1 MVMANTPWCKDNLK
15 GYPQRV
21 RLKKTQCRVFPQLAW
36 YKLVI
41 IEVRLKHILWTSS
54 EIFVLRLA
62 EIKMAGSQNWD
73 LRLKVFPH
81 HNLHASSFAI
91 MDTWLTSHNISYVI
105 WVNMLFYSQILV
117 YAYETSTKVISV
129 FQKGWTFSL
138 QREMT
143 VHYKSPPS
151 AKYPTVDWLYKWCL
165 RNYKRLQHFSG
176 AWRVA
181 SLLLFP

>member
-21 RLKKTQCRVFPQLAW
+21 RLKKMQCRVFPQLAW

-91 MDTWLTSHNISYVI
+91 MDTWLTLHNLSYVSKYVVLQSNIGVCI
-105 WVNMLFYSQILV
+105 WNINKSYLCVSERVKIFTSERNDSPLQITTKCKVSYS
-117 YAYETSTKVISV
+117 
-129 FQKGWTFSL
+129 
-138 QREMT
+138 
-143 VHYKSPPS
+143 
-151 AKYPTVDWLYKWCL
+151 
-165 RNYKRLQHFSG
+165 RLIVQVMSEK
-176 AWRVA
+176 
-181 SLLLFP
+181 L